1 MLQIV
6 VLALVTIISQSTY
19 ANGDDWVKQGQ
30 KAKPK
35 SPKIEQ
41 QRMEP
46 KPSSVVGGAESGD
59 PKKETEQEK
68 MRHDAEKQK
77 QLYEYEGYYRKGL

>member
-1 MLQIV
+1 MLRIV
-6 VLALVTIISQSTY
+6 CLVLVTAISQSTY
-19 ANGDDWVKQGQ
+19 ANGDDWVKLGQ
-30 KAKPK
+30 KGKAK
-35 SPKIEQ
+35 SPKVEQ

-46 KPSSVVGGAESGD
+46 KPSSVVGGAESGE
-59 PKKETEQEK
+59 PSKETEQEK